1 MSKTRN
7 KFSPEVRERAVRM
20 VGEHRA
26 DYGSEWEAMTSI
38 ASKIGCTAETLRR
51 WCREEASRR
60 TAPAAQAADDK
71 ARLKLLEREVK
82 ELRRANEIL
91 RKASAYFC
99 DGGVRPPRQMMMSFI
114 DTHREDL
121 GIEPICRELAIAPS
135 SYHEHARRLANPG
148 RRPARARQ
156 DDEMMEQIKRVHEA
170 SSGLYGVRKVWRQL
184 LRDGVAVARCTV
196 ERLMAAMGLVGVR
209 RGKTTVTTVSNPKA
223 PCPLDKVNR
232 EFRVERPNALWVVDF
247 SYVHTWAGF
256 VYVAFVIDAYARRIV
271 GWKVSTSATAGFVLD
286 ALEQAIHARRPGPE
300 DGLIHHSDRGV
311 QYLAMNY
318 TQRLA
323 EANLVPSVG
332 SVGDSYDNA
341 LAETING
348 LYKTEVIWRQ
358 RSWPSA
364 SAVEMATLRWVDW
377 YNNQRLFGPIGYI
390 PPAEA
395 EANYYAATETLDM
408 VA

>member
-1 MSKTRN
+1 MSKMGNR
-7 KFSPEVRERAVRM
+7 FSPEVRDRAVRM

-26 DYGSEWEAMTSI
+26 DYGSEWEAMSSI
-38 ASKIGCTAETLRR
+38 ASKIGCTTETLRR
-51 WCREEASRR
+51 WCRTEAGRR
-60 TAPAAQAADDK
+60 AAPAAQGVDDK

-99 DGGVRPPRQMMMSFI
+99 NGGARPPREMMMAFV
-114 DTHREDL
+114 DVHREDL

-135 SYHEHARRLANPG
+135 SYHEHAARLADPA
-148 RRPARARQ
+148 RRSARARR
-156 DDEMMEQIKRVHEA
+156 DDGMCEQIRRVHEA
-170 SSGLYGVRKVWRQL
+170 SFGLYGSRKVWHQL
-184 LRDGVAVARCTV
+184 RREGFDVAKCTV
-196 ERLMAAMGLVGVR
+196 ERLMRTMRLAGIR
-209 RGKTTVTTVSNPKA
+209 RGKKTITTVSNPKA

-232 EFRVERPNALWVVDF
+232 EFRVDRPNALWVVDF
-247 SYVHTWAGF
+247 TYVHTWAGF

-286 ALEQAIHARRPGPE
+286 ALEQAIHARRPGPD

-348 LYKTEVIWRQ
+348 LYKAEVIWRQ
-358 RSWPSA
+358 RSWPSV
-364 SAVEMATLRWVDW
+364 SAVEMATLSWVDW
-377 YNNQRLFGPIGYI
+377 YNNHRLFGPLGYI

-395 EANYYAATETLDM
+395 EANYYAACDALDM
-408 VA
+408 AA

>member
-1 MSKTRN
+1 
-7 KFSPEVRERAVRM
+7 
-20 VGEHRA
+20 
-26 DYGSEWEAMTSI
+26 
-38 ASKIGCTAETLRR
+38 
-51 WCREEASRR
+51 
-60 TAPAAQAADDK
+60 
-71 ARLKLLEREVK
+71 
-82 ELRRANEIL
+82 
-91 RKASAYFC
+91 
-99 DGGVRPPRQMMMSFI
+99 MMMSFI
-114 DTHREDL
+114 DAHREDL

-135 SYHEHARRLANPG
+135 SYHEHTARLADPG
-148 RRPARARQ
+148 RRPDRVRR
-156 DDEMMEQIKRVHEA
+156 DDEMRVQIKRVHEA
-170 SSGLYGVRKVWRQL
+170 SFGLYGTRKVWHQL
-184 LRDGVAVARCTV
+184 RREGVVIAKCTV
-196 ERLMAAMGLVGVR
+196 ERLMAAMGLAGVR
-209 RGKTTVTTVSNPKA
+209 RSKKTITTVSDPKA

-232 EFRVERPNALWVVDF
+232 EFRVSRPNALWVVDF
-247 SYVHTWAGF
+247 TYVHTWAGF

-286 ALEQAIHARRPGPE
+286 ALEQAIHARRPGP
-300 DGLIHHSDRGV
+300 DDRLIHHSDRGV

-348 LYKTEVIWRQ
+348 LYKAEVIWRQ

-377 YNNQRLFGPIGYI
+377 FNNHRLFGPIGHI

-395 EANYYAATETLDM
+395 EANYYAANETLDM

>member
-1 MSKTRN
+1 
-7 KFSPEVRERAVRM
+7 M
-20 VGEHRA
+20 V
-26 DYGSEWEAMTSI
+26 
-38 ASKIGCTAETLRR
+38 
-51 WCREEASRR
+51 
-60 TAPAAQAADDK
+60 
-71 ARLKLLEREVK
+71 
-82 ELRRANEIL
+82 
-91 RKASAYFC
+91 
-99 DGGVRPPRQMMMSFI
+99 MSFI
-114 DTHREDL
+114 DSHREEL

-135 SYHEHARRLANPG
+135 SYREHAARLADSG
-148 RRPARARQ
+148 KRSARARR
-156 DDEMMEQIKRVHEA
+156 DDEIKEQIGRVHGD
-170 SSGLYGVRKVWRQL
+170 SSGLYGTRKVWHQMR
-184 LRDGVAVARCTV
+184 REGIKVAKCTV
-196 ERLMAAMGLVGVR
+196 ERLMRTMGLAGVR
-209 RGKTTVTTVSNPKA
+209 RGKTTITTVSNPKA

-232 EFRVERPNALWVVDF
+232 EFRVSRPNALWVVDF
-247 SYVHTWAGF
+247 TYVHTWTGF

-271 GWKVSTSATAGFVLD
+271 GWKVSTSATASFVLD

-323 EANLVPSVG
+323 EAKLVPSVG

-348 LYKTEVIWRQ
+348 LYKAEVIWRQ
-358 RSWPSA
+358 RSWPNA

-377 YNNQRLFGPIGYI
+377 FNNHRLFGPIGYV

-395 EANYYAATETLDM
+395 EANYYAALEILDM

>member
-1 MSKTRN
+1 MTRGIRY
-7 KFSPEVRERAVRM
+7 SPEVRERAVRM
-20 VGEHRA
+20 VDEQRA
-26 DYGSEWEAMTSI
+26 DYGSEWEAITSI
-38 ASKIGCTAETLRR
+38 AAKFGCTAETLRR
-51 WCREEASRR
+51 WRREEASRR
-60 TAPAAQAADDK
+60 AGPAALAANDRD
-71 ARLKLLEREVK
+71 RVKLLEREVK

-99 DGGVRPPRQMMMSFI
+99 PGGARPPTEAMTAFI
-114 DTHREDL
+114 DEHRDAY
-121 GIEPICRELAIAPS
+121 GVEPICRVLLIAPS
-135 SYHEHARRLANPG
+135 TYHEHAARRADPG
-148 RRPARARQ
+148 RRPARAQRDGELRQ
-156 DDEMMEQIKRVHEA
+156 EIRRVHEA
-170 SSGLYGVRKVWRQL
+170 SFGLYGSRKVWHQL
-184 LRDGVAVARCTV
+184 RREGIKVAKCTV
-196 ERLMAAMGLVGVR
+196 ERLMKEMGLAGVR
-209 RGKTTVTTVSNPKA
+209 RGKTTVTTVSNPKT

-232 EFRVERPNALWVVDF
+232 EFRVSRPNALWVVDF
-247 SYVHTWAGF
+247 TYVHTWAGF

-286 ALEQAIHARRPGPE
+286 ALEQAIHARRPGPD

-348 LYKTEVIWRQ
+348 LYKAEVIWRQ
-358 RSWPSA
+358 RSWPSV

-377 YNNQRLFGPIGYI
+377 FNNHRLFGPIGHI

-395 EANYYAATETLDM
+395 EANYYAAKENLDM